1 MDSLP
6 SLVET
11 MRLASIQVQPNSKAT
26 SVDESLGSTC
36 LVAAKVLYF
45 GVGGGVSDFMGFV
58 ERNGYGKAR
67 VVWERKTGV
76 GRVIMSVEF

>member
-6 SLVET
+6 SLVDT
-11 MRLASIQVQPNSKAT
+11 MKLACQVT
-26 SVDESLGSTC
+26 SDAAGVNKNRRTC

-45 GVGGGVSDFMGFV
+45 GVGGGVSDFVKFV
-58 ERNGYGKAR
+58 EGNGFGKTQ

-76 GRVIMSVEF
+76 GRVIMSLEF

>member
-11 MRLASIQVQPNSKAT
+11 MRLACAPKNDAVEE
-26 SVDESLGSTC
+26 DESGKGEC

-45 GVGGGVSDFMGFV
+45 GVGGGVSNFVDFV
-58 ERNGYGKAR
+58 EGQGIAKTRIVR
-67 VVWERKTGV
+67 ERKTGV
-76 GRVIMSVEF
+76 GRVILSLNFA